1 VSRPISNTARLATS
15 GTLSIVNWGPG
26 LRERDDAATR
36 TTPRKRARVRPRA
49 WAELLLVVGLFLAYK
64 MGRLLVDGRVGQ
76 AYQNAEL
83 VWRTERA
90 LWLPDEVGLQ
100 HLLLTS
106 DAVIRSANVYY
117 AVVHFPAT
125 VAFLLFMYVFRP
137 AHYLRFRRI
146 LAWLTAAGLVMHLAF
161 PLAPPRMLAGIGMV
175 DTGAKFGPSVYG
187 PPQTDTLSNQ
197 YAAMPSLHV
206 GWALVVA
213 CGLIV
218 ATSGRWRWLWLAHPV
233 ITTVVVVGTANHY
246 WLDGVIAAILVG
258 ALMLAVGRVRRPAD
272 APPPAIPVQLRRN
285 LEYLAVGEA
294 AYLATLGDTISDSGG
309 RPEKV
314 GKPT

>member
-1 VSRPISNTARLATS
+1 M
-15 GTLSIVNWGPG
+15 
-26 LRERDDAATR
+26 
-36 TTPRKRARVRPRA
+36 RPRA

-64 MGRLLVDGRVGQ
+64 MGRLLVDGKVGQ
-76 AYQNAEL
+76 AYANAEL
-83 VWRTERA
+83 IWHTERA
-90 LWLPDEVGLQ
+90 LRLPDEMDLQ
-100 HLLLTS
+100 HLLLAS
-106 DAVIRSANVYY
+106 EAVIRAANIYY

-125 VAFLLFMYVFRP
+125 IAFLLFMYIFRP
-137 AHYLRFRRI
+137 AHYLRFRRT
-146 LAWLTAAGLVMHLAF
+146 LAWLTAAGLVMHFAF

-175 DTGAKFGPSVYG
+175 DTAAKFGPSVYG

-218 ATSGRWRWLWLAHPV
+218 ATRSRWRWLWLAHPV
-233 ITTVVVVGTANHY
+233 ITMIVVVGTANHY
-246 WLDGVIAAILVG
+246 WIDGIVAAILVG
-258 ALMLAVGRVRRPAD
+258 ALLLAVARARRPAEG
-272 APPPAIPVQLRRN
+272 PPVTIPMQLRRN

-294 AYLATLGDTISDSGG
+294 AYLATLGDTISDAGG
-309 RPEKV
+309 QPQKV

>member
-1 VSRPISNTARLATS
+1 M
-15 GTLSIVNWGPG
+15 
-26 LRERDDAATR
+26 
-36 TTPRKRARVRPRA
+36 RPRA

-76 AYQNAEL
+76 AYANAEL
-83 VWRTERA
+83 VWHAERA
-90 LWLPDEVGLQ
+90 LWLPDELDLQ
-100 HLLLTS
+100 HLLLAS
-106 DAVIRSANVYY
+106 EVVIRSANVYY

-125 VAFLLFMYVFRP
+125 VAFLLFMYIFRP

-146 LAWLTAAGLVMHLAF
+146 LAWLTAAGLAMHFAF

-175 DTGAKFGPSVYG
+175 DTAAKFGPSVYG

-218 ATSGRWRWLWLAHPV
+218 ATRSRWRWLWLAHPV
-233 ITTVVVVGTANHY
+233 ITMVVVVGTANHY
-246 WLDGVIAAILVG
+246 WLDGIIAAILVG
-258 ALMLAVGRVRRPAD
+258 ALMLAVGRARMPAD
-272 APPPAIPVQLRRN
+272 ARRRRSRCSCGATWSTSPWARPPTWPRSATPSPTAAASRRGLESRPDLLRTGA
-285 LEYLAVGEA
+285 AV
-294 AYLATLGDTISDSGG
+294 YQ
-309 RPEKV
+309 
-314 GKPT
+314 

>member
-1 VSRPISNTARLATS
+1 MNT
-15 GTLSIVNWGPG
+15 GPG

-36 TTPRKRARVRPRA
+36 TTSQKRTRVRPRA

-76 AYQNAEL
+76 AYENAKL
-83 VWRTERA
+83 VWHTERA
-90 LWLPDEVGLQ
+90 LWLPDEVDLQ
-100 HLLLTS
+100 HLLLAS

-125 VAFLLFMYVFRP
+125 VAFLLFMYIFRP

-146 LAWLTAAGLVMHLAF
+146 LAWLTAAGLVMHFAF

-175 DTGAKFGPSVYG
+175 DTAAKFGPSVYG

-218 ATSGRWRWLWLAHPV
+218 ATRSRWRWLWLAHPV

-246 WLDGVIAAILVG
+246 WLDGIIAAILVG
-258 ALMLAVGRVRRPAD
+258 ALMLAVGRARRPAD
-272 APPPAIPVQLRRN
+272 APPAKIPVQLRRN

-294 AYLATLGDTISDSGG
+294 AYLATLGDTITDSSGQ
-309 RPEKV
+309 PQKV

>member
-1 VSRPISNTARLATS
+1 MNT
-15 GTLSIVNWGPG
+15 GQG

-36 TTPRKRARVRPRA
+36 TASQRRARVRPRA

-76 AYQNAEL
+76 AYANAKTI
-83 VWRTERA
+83 WHAERA
-90 LWLPDEVGLQ
+90 MWLPDEVDLQ
-100 HLLLTS
+100 HLLLAS
-106 DAVIRSANVYY
+106 DAVIRSANIYY

-125 VAFLLFMYVFRP
+125 VAFLLFMYIFRP
-137 AHYLRFRRI
+137 EHYLRFRRI
-146 LAWLTAAGLVMHLAF
+146 LAWLTAAGLVMHFAF
-161 PLAPPRMLAGIGMV
+161 PLAPPRMLAGIGMI
-175 DTGAKFGPSVYG
+175 DTAAKFGPSVYG

-218 ATSGRWRWLWLAHPV
+218 ATSSRWRWLWLAHPV
-233 ITTVVVVGTANHY
+233 ITMVVVVGTANHY
-246 WLDGVIAAILVG
+246 WLDGVIAAVLVG
-258 ALMLAVGRVRRPAD
+258 ALLLAVGRRRDVAE
-272 APPPAIPVQLRRN
+272 PPAKIPVQLRRN

-294 AYLATLGDTISDSGG
+294 AYLATLGDTISESATVSEGATVGSAG
-309 RPEKV
+309 RPDA
-314 GKPT
+314 G

>member
-1 VSRPISNTARLATS
+1 M
-15 GTLSIVNWGPG
+15 
-26 LRERDDAATR
+26 
-36 TTPRKRARVRPRA
+36 RPRA

-64 MGRLLVDGRVGQ
+64 MGRLLVDGKVGQ
-76 AYQNAEL
+76 AYANAKL
-83 VWRTERA
+83 VWHAERA
-90 LWLPDEVGLQ
+90 LWLPDEMDLQ

-106 DAVIRSANVYY
+106 EALIRAANVYY

-125 VAFLLFMYVFRP
+125 VAFLLFMYIFRP

-146 LAWLTAAGLVMHLAF
+146 LAWLTAAGLAMHFAF
-161 PLAPPRMLAGIGMV
+161 PLAPPRMLAGIGMI
-175 DTGAKFGPSVYG
+175 DTAAKYGPSVYG

-218 ATSGRWRWLWLAHPV
+218 ATRTRWRWLWLAHPV
-233 ITTVVVVGTANHY
+233 ITMIVVVGTANHY
-246 WLDGVIAAILVG
+246 WLDGIIASALVG
-258 ALMLAVGRVRRPAD
+258 GLLLAVGRTRAPAE
-272 APPPAIPVQLRRN
+272 APPVAIPVQLRRN

-294 AYLATLGDTISDSGG
+294 AYLTTLGDTITDAGG
-309 RPEKV
+309 QPQKV

>member
-1 VSRPISNTARLATS
+1 MNT
-15 GTLSIVNWGPG
+15 GPG
-26 LRERDDAATR
+26 LRERDDAATP
-36 TTPRKRARVRPRA
+36 TAAQKGARVRPRA

-64 MGRLLVDGRVGQ
+64 MGRLLVDGRVGE
-76 AYQNAEL
+76 AYENAKL
-83 VWRTERA
+83 VWHAERA
-90 LWLPDEVGLQ
+90 LWLPDEVDLQ
-100 HLLLTS
+100 HLLLAS
-106 DAVIRSANVYY
+106 EVVIRSANVYY

-125 VAFLLFMYVFRP
+125 VAFLLFMYIFRP

-146 LAWLTAAGLVMHLAF
+146 LAWLTAAGLAMHFAF

-175 DTGAKFGPSVYG
+175 DTAAKFGPSVYG

-218 ATSGRWRWLWLAHPV
+218 ATSSRWRWLWLAHPV
-233 ITTVVVVGTANHY
+233 LTMIVVVGTANHY
-246 WLDGVIAAILVG
+246 WLDGIIAAILVG
-258 ALMLAVGRVRRPAD
+258 ALLFLVGRTRRAE
-272 APPPAIPVQLRRN
+272 PPPVRIPVQLRRN

-294 AYLATLGDTISDSGG
+294 AYLATFGDTISDSGG
-309 RPEKV
+309 HPQKV

>member
-1 VSRPISNTARLATS
+1 M
-15 GTLSIVNWGPG
+15 
-26 LRERDDAATR
+26 
-36 TTPRKRARVRPRA
+36 RPRA

-64 MGRLLVDGRVGQ
+64 MGRLLVDGKVGQ
-76 AYQNAEL
+76 AYANAEL
-83 VWRTERA
+83 IWHTERA
-90 LWLPDEVGLQ
+90 LRLPDEMDLQ
-100 HLLLTS
+100 HLLLTFE
-106 DAVIRSANVYY
+106 AVIRAANIYY

-146 LAWLTAAGLVMHLAF
+146 LAWLTAAGLVMHFAF

-175 DTGAKFGPSVYG
+175 DTAAKFGPSVYG

-206 GWALVVA
+206 AWALVVA

-218 ATSGRWRWLWLAHPV
+218 ATRSRWRWLWLAHPV
-233 ITTVVVVGTANHY
+233 ITMIVVVGTANHY
-246 WLDGVIAAILVG
+246 WLDGIIAAILVG
-258 ALMLAVGRVRRPAD
+258 ALLLAVGRARRPAGE
-272 APPPAIPVQLRRN
+272 PPVTTPMQLRRN

-294 AYLATLGDTISDSGG
+294 AYLATLGDTISDPGG
-309 RPEKV
+309 QPQKV

>member
-1 VSRPISNTARLATS
+1 MNR
-15 GTLSIVNWGPG
+15 GPG
-26 LRERDDAATR
+26 LRERYDAATQ
-36 TTPRKRARVRPRA
+36 TTSQKRARVRPRA

-76 AYQNAEL
+76 AYENAKL
-83 VWRTERA
+83 VWHAERA
-90 LWLPDEVGLQ
+90 VWLPNEVDLQ
-100 HLLLTS
+100 HLLLAS
-106 DAVIRSANVYY
+106 EVVIRSANVYY

-125 VAFLLFMYVFRP
+125 VAFLLFMYIFRP

-146 LAWLTAAGLVMHLAF
+146 LAWLTAAGLAMHFAF
-161 PLAPPRMLAGIGMV
+161 PLAPPRMLAGIGMI
-175 DTGAKFGPSVYG
+175 DTAAKFGPSVYG

-218 ATSGRWRWLWLAHPV
+218 ATSSRWRWLWLAHPI
-233 ITTVVVVGTANHY
+233 ITTLVVVGTANHY
-246 WLDGVIAAILVG
+246 WLDGIIGAVLVG
-258 ALMLAVGRVRRPAD
+258 ALMLAVGRTPRPAET
-272 APPPAIPVQLRRN
+272 PPLTIPVQLRRN
-285 LEYLAVGEA
+285 LEYLAIGEA

-309 RPEKV
+309 QPQRV

>member
-1 VSRPISNTARLATS
+1 VPRPISNTARLATS

-26 LRERDDAATR
+26 LRERGDATTR
-36 TTPRKRARVRPRA
+36 TTPQKRARVRPRA

-76 AYQNAEL
+76 AYENAKL

-146 LAWLTAAGLVMHLAF
+146 LAWLTAAGLVMHFAF

-175 DTGAKFGPSVYG
+175 DTAAKFGPSVYG

-213 CGLIV
+213 GGLIV

-258 ALMLAVGRVRRPAD
+258 ALLLAVGRVRRPTE
-272 APPPAIPVQLRRN
+272 APAAIPVQLRRS

>member
-1 VSRPISNTARLATS
+1 MNT
-15 GTLSIVNWGPG
+15 GPG
-26 LRERDDAATR
+26 VRERDNAAAR
-36 TTPRKRARVRPRA
+36 TGSQHRPRVRPRA

-64 MGRLLVDGRVGQ
+64 MGRLLVDGKVGQ
-76 AYQNAEL
+76 AYVNAKL
-83 VWRTERA
+83 VWHTERA
-90 LWLPDEVGLQ
+90 LWLPDEMDLQ

-106 DAVIRSANVYY
+106 EAVVRAANIYY

-125 VAFLLFMYVFRP
+125 VAFLLFMYIFRP

-146 LAWLTAAGLVMHLAF
+146 LAWLTAAGLLMHFGF
-161 PLAPPRMLAGIGMV
+161 PLAPPRMLAGIGMI
-175 DTGAKFGPSVYG
+175 DTAATYGPSVYG

-218 ATSGRWRWLWLAHPV
+218 ATRSRWRWLWLAHPV
-233 ITTVVVVGTANHY
+233 ITMIVVVGTANHY
-246 WLDGVIAAILVG
+246 WLDGIVAAALVG
-258 ALMLAVGRVRRPAD
+258 ALLLAVGRTRRPAEE
-272 APPPAIPVQLRRN
+272 PPVQIPAQLRRN

-294 AYLATLGDTISDSGG
+294 AYLATLGDTITDAGG
-309 RPEKV
+309 QPQKV